1 MKVGLFLL
9 AIVSLLTIWFIDYN
23 KDINKR
29 IDTERNVI
37 PKGES
42 KKIIEKQMKNKNVG
56 DCILYKTSYGY
67 KCIDKDGKC
76 YKIYN
81 NEKK

>member
-42 KKIIEKQMKNKNVG
+42 KKIIEKHNGKMWAESVVG
-56 DCILYKTSYGY
+56 EYVNFFFTLPI
-67 KCIDKDGKC
+67 I
-76 YKIYN
+76 
-81 NEKK
+81 